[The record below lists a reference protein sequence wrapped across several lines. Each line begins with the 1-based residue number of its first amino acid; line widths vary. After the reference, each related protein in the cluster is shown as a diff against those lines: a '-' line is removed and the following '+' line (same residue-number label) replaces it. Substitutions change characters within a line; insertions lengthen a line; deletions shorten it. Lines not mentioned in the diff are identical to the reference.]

1 VSSDVE
7 ARGGAGDTASEPP
20 HPPVDG
26 RRRQVIDYPLRLRVY
41 MVGVVI
47 AAAGVLAA
55 CVAIDLSVRGG
66 GVDWVL
72 FGVVAALLFVMN
84 LTASNRLRLGRNG
97 SFVTP
102 TWGLSFA
109 LLLMGSAMG
118 AVLALGVTTLAGQ
131 ALRRRQLLRLAF
143 NVAQTMLSLGLGA
156 LVVFAFGVR
165 GPIFDGGL
173 DVVEWV
179 AMVTSATVVF
189 IGNALFVTYF
199 IATVEPMT
207 MRATLRLALRA
218 SMSADAAMIVL
229 APVIVLSIDASLLL
243 LPMIGVAGF
252 LVYRTARQAMVLGH
266 VADHD
271 TLTQL
276 RNRRSFVRD
285 LEAHVGGHAGGQDPA
300 SAVVLILDLDRFKEI
315 NDRLGHETGDHVLQQ
330 FATRLV
336 ESLPP
341 DAVAA
346 RLGGDEFAV
355 LLEDVDA
362 ADALG
367 VVDRLHADLKRP
379 LQVDGFPITA
389 GTSIGVALVPE
400 HGSSSGPLM
409 HAADIAMYRAKQ
421 LKTGVELFD
430 ATGSVKRGRL
440 GLLADLVA
448 AIERRELTV
457 EYQPQVSMTTGL
469 TVSIEALVRWE
480 HPRFGR
486 IQPAEFIRLAE
497 QTDLIGPLTQLVIR
511 TALGEIAPL
520 PSEVALA
527 VNVSARNLQDRH
539 FATEVIDTI
548 GEFDFPA
555 NRFEIEL
562 TESAIATEP
571 ELAQLTCSTL
581 RRAGVRVAV
590 DDFGTGYSCFATLR
604 DLELDRIKIDRS
616 LVASLGNRERDRR
629 IVTSIIDLAHALG
642 CDVVGEGIETE
653 TVWTQLTGLGCD
665 LAQGFVVARPMRAEL
680 IAELLAAADP
690 VAREL
695 VAASDRHESVYGR

>member
-1 VSSDVE
+1 MD
-7 ARGGAGDTASEPP
+7 D
-20 HPPVDG
+20 
-26 RRRQVIDYPLRLRVY
+26 RRRAAVVYSVRLRAY
-41 MVGVVI
+41 MVGVII
-47 AAAGVLAA
+47 AAAGVFAA
-55 CVAIDLSVRGG
+55 SVAIDLSVGSA

-72 FGVVAALLFVMN
+72 FGVVAGLLFVMDFA
-84 LTASNRLRLGRNG
+84 ASNRLRLGRNG

-102 TWGLSFA
+102 TCGLSFA
-109 LLLMGSAMG
+109 LLLMGSAIG
-118 AVLALGVTTLAGQ
+118 ALLVVGITTLAGQ
-131 ALRRRQLLRLAF
+131 IIQRRQPLRLAF
-143 NVAQTMLSLGLGA
+143 NVAQLVLSLGSGA
-156 LVVFAFGVR
+156 LVLFAFGVR
-165 GPIFDGGL
+165 GPLFDGGL
-173 DVVEWV
+173 EVVEWI
-179 AMVTSATVVF
+179 AMVTSAIVVLV
-189 IGNALFVTYF
+189 GNALIVTYP
-199 IATVEPMT
+199 IATVESMT
-207 MRATLRLALRA
+207 MRATLRLALQA
-218 SMSADAAMIVL
+218 SLSADAATIVV

-243 LPMIGVAGF
+243 LPMIGAAGF
-252 LVYRTARQAMVLGH
+252 LIYRTARQAMMLGH

-276 RNRRSFVRD
+276 GNRRSFVRELD
-285 LEAHVGGHAGGQDPA
+285 AHVGGQDPA
-300 SAVVLILDLDRFKEI
+300 RAAVLILDLDRFKEI
-315 NDRLGHETGDHVLQQ
+315 NDRLGHETGDHVLQE
-330 FATRLV
+330 FATRLI

-341 DAVAA
+341 EVAAA

-355 LLEDVDA
+355 LLTDVDA

-367 VVDRLHADLKRP
+367 VVDRLHAELKRP
-379 LQVDGFPITA
+379 LHVDGFPITA

-400 HGSSSGPLM
+400 HGSSSGSLM

-430 ATGSVKRGRL
+430 AAGSVKRGRL
-440 GLLADLVA
+440 GLLADLAA
-448 AIERRELTV
+448 AIERGELTV

-480 HPRFGR
+480 HPRLGR
-486 IQPAEFIRLAE
+486 IQPAEFIKLAE

-520 PSEVALA
+520 PSDVALA

-548 GEFDFPA
+548 AEFGFPA

-581 RRAGVRVAV
+581 RSAGVRVAV
-590 DDFGTGYSCFATLR
+590 DDFGTGYSSFATLR

-665 LAQGFVVARPMRAEL
+665 LAQGFVVARPMRSDL

-695 VAASDRHESVYGR
+695 VAATNRHESAYGR